1 MSLTVSTIVIMEE
14 QRKSEY
20 SSYATTVDDSYS
32 YQVCYDRGPADGM
45 EMDVCAA
52 YRHVTTTQSPPL
64 FPAEKLYDNL

>member
-1 MSLTVSTIVIMEE
+1 MMEE

-20 SSYATTVDDSYS
+20 IRTVDDSYN

-52 YRHVTTTQSPPL
+52 YGHVITQSPPL
-64 FPAEKLYDNL
+64 PPAEKLYDNI